1 MGNLPYWSIYML
13 DNIKYLMCLKS
24 VDKFISENQFDLAL
38 EKLNFLIKEEYKPSE
53 TFLKRGRLC
62 HKLLM
67 LEDAYSDF
75 TYVITHCV
83 KKEEAYYERLFL
95 NFEISNYYEAIL
107 DAEKILTWDA
117 DNFDV
122 KRVKFLS
129 LVYSSQEN
137 IAQNYIL
144 ELFDFNKY
152 RTIQFLFE
160 EVAKTIA
167 NDELANAL
175 KLLAVID
182 MIDKDNP
189 IKLLEESNI
198 YGLANLK
205 EKQTEILNKINS
217 VFPKYFVSH
226 FRFTDMYQD
235 KDLMEICFLLELK
248 IFDKQNLFAYPM
260 HILEGY
266 KNHMEGHIID
276 SKECFEKA
284 IELNPNKPEAYV
296 LLAQTLQ
303 LMSGYDNPEYKKD
316 AEENYKIALE
326 IYRREN
332 LTDKVDEMRRQL
344 KHLNSNLLLR

>member
-1 MGNLPYWSIYML
+1 ML

-24 VDKFISENQFDLAL
+24 VDKCISENQFDLAL
-38 EKLNFLIKEEYKPSE
+38 EKLNFLVKEEYKPSE
-53 TFLKRGRLC
+53 TFLKRGKLC

-75 TYVITHCV
+75 TYIITHCV

-107 DAEKILTWDA
+107 DANKILGWDK

-122 KRVKFLS
+122 KRIKFLS
-129 LVYSSQEN
+129 LVYSSQEG
-137 IAQNYIL
+137 IAKDYIL
-144 ELFDFNKY
+144 NIFEFNKY
-152 RTIQFLFE
+152 RTIKFLFE
-160 EVAKTIA
+160 EAAKTIA
-167 NDELANAL
+167 GDELAKAL
-175 KLLAVID
+175 KLLSLVD
-182 MIDKDNP
+182 MIDMDNP

-198 YGLANLK
+198 YGLANMK
-205 EKQTEILNKINS
+205 DRQQEILKKINS

-235 KDLMEICFLLELK
+235 KDLMEICFLLELR

-266 KNHMEGHIID
+266 KNHIEGHIIN
-276 SKECFEKA
+276 SKECFERA

-316 AEENYKIALE
+316 AAENYKRAME

-332 LTDKVDEMRRQL
+332 LSDKVDEMRRQL
-344 KHLNSNLLLR
+344 KHLNSNLLLK